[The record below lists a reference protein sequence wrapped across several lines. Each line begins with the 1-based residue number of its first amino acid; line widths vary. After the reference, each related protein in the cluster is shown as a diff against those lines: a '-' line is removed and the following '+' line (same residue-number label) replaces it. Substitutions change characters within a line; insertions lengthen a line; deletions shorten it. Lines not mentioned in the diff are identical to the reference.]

1 MTKGSYS
8 GCSHAVI
15 TSRRKPEWGLPVR
28 LLPFFISTLLHSDIM
43 FLLTRYEQINS
54 QIIQFSCLVCLLCNK
69 KRLRVF
75 LSENRLIELFP
86 DLFLKQKFTILP
98 SILAPQ
104 GVIKGRKRIT
114 LMVVAVSV
122 TFAICWG
129 TNQIDHAMYVASCD
143 IGKVPVVICNIM
155 VLSNSA
161 VNALVYLS
169 FSNTSERI
177 WMQQHV
183 SVAYHLTGFTPLIIL
198 YSSLTSP
205 FRHRGESSFV

>member
-1 MTKGSYS
+1 MQLFLHLITKGNLASVNWRYNLS
-8 GCSHAVI
+8 NHHFNWSRGCGSMSV
-15 TSRRKPEWGLPVR
+15 SD
-28 LLPFFISTLLHSDIM
+28 LLPTYPSPNSTLT
-43 FLLTRYEQINS
+43 LT
-54 QIIQFSCLVCLLCNK
+54 C
-69 KRLRVF
+69 
-75 LSENRLIELFP
+75 NRLIELFP

-129 TNQIDHAMYVASCD
+129 TNQIDYAMMYVASCD
-143 IGKVPVVICNIM
+143 IGKVPVAICNIM

-169 FSNTSERI
+169 
-177 WMQQHV
+177 
-183 SVAYHLTGFTPLIIL
+183 L
-198 YSSLTSP
+198 
-205 FRHRGESSFV
+205 

>member
-1 MTKGSYS
+1 MTKGNYS

-15 TSRRKPEWGLPVR
+15 TLTRKPEWGLPVR
-28 LLPFFISTLLHSDIM
+28 LSPFFISTLLHSDIM
-43 FLLTRYEQINS
+43 FLLTRYEQINR

-86 DLFLKQKFTILP
+86 DLFLKQKFTILL

-122 TFAICWG
+122 TFAIFWG
-129 TNQIDHAMYVASCD
+129 TNQIDYAMMYVASCD
-143 IGKVPVVICNIM
+143 IGKVPVSICNIM

-161 VNALVYLS
+161 VNALVHLS
-169 FSNTSERI
+169 
-177 WMQQHV
+177 
-183 SVAYHLTGFTPLIIL
+183 L
-198 YSSLTSP
+198 
-205 FRHRGESSFV
+205 

>member
-1 MTKGSYS
+1 
-8 GCSHAVI
+8 
-15 TSRRKPEWGLPVR
+15 
-28 LLPFFISTLLHSDIM
+28 M
-43 FLLTRYEQINS
+43 FLLTRYEQINR
-54 QIIQFSCLVCLLCNK
+54 QIIQFSCLVSLLCNK

-114 LMVVAVSV
+114 LMAVSV

-129 TNQIDHAMYVASCD
+129 TNQIDYAMMYVASCD
-143 IGKVPVVICNIM
+143 IGKVPVAICNIM

-161 VNALVYLS
+161 VNALVHLS
-169 FSNTSERI
+169 
-177 WMQQHV
+177 
-183 SVAYHLTGFTPLIIL
+183 L
-198 YSSLTSP
+198 
-205 FRHRGESSFV
+205 

>member
-1 MTKGSYS
+1 MSTALSSNLIKFLEKDEFANPRIVDYEKGRCHLW
-8 GCSHAVI
+8 GWKIQWIANRLKI
-15 TSRRKPEWGLPVR
+15 T
-28 LLPFFISTLLHSDIM
+28 
-43 FLLTRYEQINS
+43 
-54 QIIQFSCLVCLLCNK
+54 CLVCNK

>member
-1 MTKGSYS
+1 M
-8 GCSHAVI
+8 
-15 TSRRKPEWGLPVR
+15 
-28 LLPFFISTLLHSDIM
+28 
-43 FLLTRYEQINS
+43 
-54 QIIQFSCLVCLLCNK
+54 VCLLCNK

-129 TNQIDHAMYVASCD
+129 TNQIDYAMMYVASCD
-143 IGKVPVVICNIM
+143 IGKVPVAICNIM

-169 FSNTSERI
+169 
-177 WMQQHV
+177 
-183 SVAYHLTGFTPLIIL
+183 L
-198 YSSLTSP
+198 
-205 FRHRGESSFV
+205 